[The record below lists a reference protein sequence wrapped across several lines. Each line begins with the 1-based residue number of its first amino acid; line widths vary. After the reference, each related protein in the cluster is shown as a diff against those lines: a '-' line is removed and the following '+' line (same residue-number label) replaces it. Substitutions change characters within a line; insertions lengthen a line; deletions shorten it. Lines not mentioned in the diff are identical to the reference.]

1 MNERK
6 TSVSDLKGGTVVV
19 RNAFLTVRRFPTARI
34 LLLTR
39 TSQPFQTPSE
49 LDHCVSELFRG
60 LPRESRSSWRNLI
73 DMRQAPIRVHPSLDP
88 AFDRFRAE
96 TEVGFVR
103 VAVIVETPLGRVRAD
118 RLANP
123 ASRIVDSIEEALRFF
138 DSP

>member
-1 MNERK
+1 MQERK

-19 RNAFLTVRRFPTARI
+19 RNAFFTSRRFPTARI

-39 TSQPFQTPSE
+39 TAQLFQTPLE
-49 LDHCVSELFRG
+49 LDQCATELLAA
-60 LPRESRSSWRNLI
+60 LPRDTRSGWRHLI
-73 DMRQAPIRVHPSLDP
+73 DMRQAPVRVHPSLDP

-96 TEVGFVR
+96 TEIGFAR

-118 RLANP
+118 RLAKP
-123 ASRIVDSIEEALRFF
+123 TSRIVDSIEEALLFF